1 MIESATIAGTA
12 GAMIAESG
20 DTLLRIALNTSGDTV
35 DILTRQ
41 DTQKI
46 VKQEALEALQK
57 AETFEPDVKRA
68 QDQQAQIIIGILHL
82 HAAEQVNSEQSK
94 LFFLRRRRLRL
105 FVDALQNILNLK
117 LSAQYGLNCQA

>member
-1 MIESATIAGTA
+1 MN
-12 GAMIAESG
+12 AENG
-20 DTLLRIALNTSGDTV
+20 DTLFSIAPNTSGDTV
-35 DILTRQ
+35 DIHTRQ

-82 HAAEQVNSEQSK
+82 HAAEQANSEAFK
-94 LFFLRRRRLRL
+94 AIFF
-105 FVDALQNILNLK
+105 A
-117 LSAQYGLNCQA
+117 